1 MKGIIFCKRTIKEIL
16 RDPLSYIFCLGFP
29 IVMLIIMSIVN
40 NSIPKEAGMKIFEL
54 DYLAPGMAYFG
65 LSFVMLFTCIQVS
78 KDRTTSLLMRLHAS
92 PMKSIDFIIGYT
104 LPVIIIAL
112 LQMLITYTA
121 ALILAAIIGKSISIA
136 GILLSI
142 ITLLPSALCFISFG
156 LIFGTLVSEK
166 AAPGICSIIIT
177 VNGMI
182 GNIWMDVDQL
192 GGSIQKLSKAL
203 PFYHGVKC
211 ARLSVA
217 GNYSELAKP
226 VIISIAWALG
236 LYILATFIMNS
247 KLKKDVQ

>member
-1 MKGIIFCKRTIKEIL
+1 MKGIVFCKRTVKEIL

-29 IVMLIIMSIVN
+29 IVMLVIMSIVN

-65 LSFVMLFTCIQVS
+65 LSFIMLFTCIQVS
-78 KDRTTSLLMRLHAS
+78 KDRTTSLLIRLHAS

-112 LQMLITYTA
+112 LQIVITYTA
-121 ALILAAIIGKSISIA
+121 AFILAAIIGKSINVTGVLVSIV
-136 GILLSI
+136 
-142 ITLLPSALCFISFG
+142 TLLPSVLCFISFG
-156 LIFGTLVSEK
+156 LIFGTLIPEK
-166 AAPGICSIIIT
+166 AAPGVCSIIIT
-177 VNGMI
+177 ISGMI

-211 ARLSVA
+211 ARISVA
-217 GNYSELAKP
+217 ANYTELAKP
-226 VIISIAWALG
+226 VIISLIWAFVLYVIAT
-236 LYILATFIMNS
+236 IVMNH